1 MLQNLLEQLRNA
13 GTGSKVIAGI
23 VLVSVVA
30 IIATAAVVS
39 NKPHFELLYSELSAT
54 ENAAIQ
60 KALSEA
66 GIPFEQTQ
74 PPGPFIVFV
83 DRAKKYDAMMAVAL
97 SGALDRAPG
106 GISSASSGIAN
117 VFMSAAEREQ
127 STNKRHLEEMEKLLE
142 KLDFVLKAS
151 VTTGVESSTPFG
163 VGARK
168 TGSVMLS
175 LRRTETLSKQQS
187 QTIANLVKFGLA
199 IKPEDLTIA
208 DQSGNSLY
216 DGASLDEGGTG
227 SSSWLEQKL
236 LYERD
241 LEERANLVLTKI
253 FGENHAYVTVIS
265 DWTNELSTTVAET
278 ADPEGS
284 VVLSETTTKSETP
297 QGSSLGVG
305 GPAGPGSTV
314 GEFSGDAAPVPGGGA
329 AGSDQVAS
337 SNDSTKTFYVPRET
351 KRTVNLTPT
360 LTRLSIALYIDE
372 SLADKKDLLEENVKA
387 SVGFNSTRQDSFA
400 SSVIQFASLLPTES
414 DDSTAEGEGAEGAA
428 VTEGEESSSEP
439 SPMMEMLLER
449 GVEILSAAAFL
460 FILMKSLKGASNTE
474 LTPEAASE
482 AAVEAL
488 SEDDEMLEKLAQAQ
502 IDELV
507 KSDPERVGQ
516 ILTAWAGDQQATAG
530 G

>member
-13 GTGSKVIAGI
+13 GTGSKVIAGL
-23 VLVSVVA
+23 VLVSVIA
-30 IIATAAVVS
+30 IMATAAVIS
-39 NKPHFELLYSELSAT
+39 NKPHFELLYSELSGF

-74 PPGPFIVFV
+74 PPGPFIIFV

-106 GISSASSGIAN
+106 GISSASSGISN

-127 STNKRHLEEMEKLLE
+127 ATNKRNLEEMEHLLE
-142 KLDFVLKAS
+142 RLDFVLKAS
-151 VTTGVESSTPFG
+151 VTTGMEASTPFG

-175 LRRTETLSKQQS
+175 LRRSEILSKQQS

-216 DGASLDEGGTG
+216 DGSSFDEGGSG

-236 LYERD
+236 LFEQD
-241 LEERANLVLTKI
+241 LEDRANLVLTKI
-253 FGENHAYVTVIS
+253 FGEDHAYVTVIS
-265 DWTNELSTTVAET
+265 DWTNELTTTVAET

-284 VVLSETTTKSETP
+284 VVLSETTTKSKTP
-297 QGSSLGVG
+297 QGSSAGVG
-305 GPAGPGSTV
+305 GPAGPGSNV
-314 GEFSGDAAPVPGGGA
+314 GKFSGDSAPVPGGGE
-329 AGSDQVAS
+329 GGTDQVAS
-337 SNDSTKTFYVPRET
+337 SDDSTKTFYVPRET
-351 KRTVNLTPT
+351 KRTVNLTPS
-360 LTRLSIALYIDE
+360 LKRLSIALYIDE
-372 SLADKKDLLEENVKA
+372 SLADRRDLLEENVKA
-387 SVGFNSTRQDSFA
+387 SVGFLASRQDTFS
-400 SSVIQFASLLPTES
+400 SSVIPFASLLPT
-414 DDSTAEGEGAEGAA
+414 DGNAAGEGEGVDGEA
-428 VTEGEESSSEP
+428 VVDGEEPATEP

-449 GVEILSAAAFL
+449 GVEILSAMAFL
-460 FILMKSLKGASNTE
+460 FILMKSLKSVSSAEGSAEAET
-474 LTPEAASE
+474 EAA
-482 AAVEAL
+482 AAIT
-488 SEDDEMLEKLAQAQ
+488 EDEEMLERLAQAQ

-516 ILTAWAGDQQATAG
+516 ILTAWAGNQEAAASS
-530 G
+530 